1 MNSKLSAAYAV
12 QHYAQHGSGTYA
24 DSPGSFRE
32 AGCCLLPAL
41 SHVGTVCT
49 WSLSQS
55 LGKERLAYRE
65 ED

>member
-1 MNSKLSAAYAV
+1 MQY
-12 QHYAQHGSGTYA
+12 GTMRSMA
-24 DSPGSFRE
+24 LAPTQTALGPLER
-32 AGCCLLPAL
+32 GCCLLPAL

-55 LGKERLAYRE
+55 LGEERLAYRE